1 MQQQHMLGKS
11 KKIDQMCVMTTLQVI
26 PVLCL
31 FYENSMKKKI
41 LIGAIQ
47 ARPGT
52 IKMKSNI

>member
-1 MQQQHMLGKS
+1 
-11 KKIDQMCVMTTLQVI
+11 MTTLQGM

-31 FYENSMKKKI
+31 FYENSMKKI

-52 IKMKSNI
+52 IKMKSNIWRRL